1 MLQRHFQGD
10 GNRQLSLVAFLE
22 SGIELALELGMSV
35 AVEGVVRGTNGEVG
49 KGVVVREL
57 GWETRN
63 RDGLD
68 S

>member
-49 KGVVVREL
+49 KRVVVREL
-57 GWETRN
+57 GWETRH